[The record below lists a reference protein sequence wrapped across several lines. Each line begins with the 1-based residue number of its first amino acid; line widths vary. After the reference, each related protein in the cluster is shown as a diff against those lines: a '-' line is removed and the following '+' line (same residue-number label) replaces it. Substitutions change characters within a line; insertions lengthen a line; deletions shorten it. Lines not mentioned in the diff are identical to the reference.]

1 MAILTKDEFLVKEN
15 IISTD
20 KIMVC
25 TNIHNKDYFEFKIV
39 LGFSDKFSSFIYG
52 LDISS
57 ILFSDSNK
65 FSSSVTA
72 ESLRD
77 VADYLDKV
85 NLSLS
90 NDK

>member
-1 MAILTKDEFLVKEN
+1 MTILTKDEFLVKEN
-15 IISTD
+15 IITD

-25 TNIHNKDYFEFKIV
+25 TNIHNKDYFEFKINK
-39 LGFSDKFSSFIYG
+39 GYSDKFSSLSYG

-57 ILFSDSNK
+57 ILFNDSRK
-65 FSSSVTA
+65 ESSVTA
-72 ESLRD
+72 ESLRAI
-77 VADYLDKV
+77 ADYLDKV